1 MTARAMAHTSR
12 RWGRI
17 VVGGFLAELLLIL
30 AVVPLQAAGGWLAL
44 HSA

>member
-1 MTARAMAHTSR
+1 MAHTSL

-30 AVVPLQAAGGWLAL
+30 AVIPLQVGGWLAPR
-44 HSA
+44 SA